1 MRRCHDLV
9 ERLGGSCVMTSLNSV
24 GLAGVIALGRHT
36 RLPIHAHRNRRG
48 YLTRLGCSYIAWQK
62 LWRLAGAQ

>member
-1 MRRCHDLV
+1 
-9 ERLGGSCVMTSLNSV
+9 MTSLNSV

-36 RLPIHAHRNRRG
+36 RLPIHAHRNGPG
-48 YLTRLGCSYIAWQK
+48 YLTRAPTLGWSYIAWQK

>member
-1 MRRCHDLV
+1 
-9 ERLGGSCVMTSLNSV
+9 MTSLNSV